1 MHPYLIP
8 ISKTF
13 KENAN
18 ELYAVNAKA
27 YLLHQFP
34 FFGIKSPV
42 RRALSKTHYKTY
54 PINSLHELETIV
66 KECWQFPERE
76 YQYFALE
83 LIGFHQK
90 LWTPE
95 IISLIEYCLITK
107 SWWETVD
114 GICSEVLDKY
124 FRIFPQQIK
133 IITSRWNTSDNIWL
147 QRCSIM
153 FQRTFKKNTDTALLT
168 SYILHCKNS
177 KEFFVR
183 KAIGWALR
191 AYSKTNPE
199 WVIEFVQ
206 QNELHPLS
214 RREALK
220 RIRSTE

>member
-18 ELYAVNAKA
+18 EWYATNAKA
-27 YLLHQFP
+27 YLLHQYS
-34 FFGIKSPV
+34 FFGIKAPV
-42 RRALSKTHYKTY
+42 RRSLSKTHYKTY
-54 PINSLHELETIV
+54 PIHNLNELETIV
-66 KECWQFPERE
+66 LECWQLPERE

-83 LIGFHQK
+83 LMGFHKK
-90 LWTPE
+90 LWTPD
-95 IISLIEYCLITK
+95 IIGLIEYCLITK

-124 FRIFPQQIK
+124 FRLYPQQIA
-133 IITSRWNTSDNIWL
+133 IITSRWNASDNIWL
-147 QRCSIM
+147 QRSSIM
-153 FQRTFKKNTDTALLT
+153 FQRTLKKNTDIELL
-168 SYILHCKNS
+168 SAYILHCKNS

-191 AYSKTNPE
+191 EYSKTNPE

-220 RIRSTE
+220 RIRSKE